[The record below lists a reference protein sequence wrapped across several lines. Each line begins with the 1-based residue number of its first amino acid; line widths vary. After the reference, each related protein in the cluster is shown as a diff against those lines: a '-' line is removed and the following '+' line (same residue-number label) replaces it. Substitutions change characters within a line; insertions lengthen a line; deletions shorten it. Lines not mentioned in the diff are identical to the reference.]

1 MPGEAVAV
9 TSNGMNG
16 ANSIPHFP
24 SAGARLLAQL
34 PPGPLSLILGRA
46 ARDMAE
52 HHPGLFTRLGP
63 HAQKRFLIDPTDL
76 PFAFLLCPRPSRPSI
91 DALSRSAPCHWD
103 CRIAGPLAALLG
115 MIHGAYDGDAL
126 FFSRDIAV
134 EGDTEAALALRNAT
148 DDAEID
154 LFDAVAGSLGAPGRA
169 VGQRLRPLARV
180 AERITGVALMRP
192 EMNA

>member
-1 MPGEAVAV
+1 
-9 TSNGMNG
+9 MNG
-16 ANSIPHFP
+16 ATSIPHFP
-24 SAGARLLAQL
+24 SAGARVLAQL

-52 HHPGLFTRLGP
+52 QHPGLFTRLGP
-63 HAQKRFLIDPTDL
+63 HAEKRFLIDPTDL
-76 PFAFLLCPRPSRPSI
+76 PFAFLLCPRPTRPSI
-91 DALSRSAPCHWD
+91 EALSRSTSADWD

-126 FFSRDIAV
+126 FFSRDIAI

-154 LFDAVAGSLGAPGRA
+154 LFDAVAGSLGPPGRA
-169 VGQRLRPLARV
+169 MGRRLRPLARV

>member
-1 MPGEAVAV
+1 MPEGAVAA
-9 TSNGMNG
+9 TLNGMNG
-16 ANSIPHFP
+16 AASIPHFP

-52 HHPGLFTRLGP
+52 QHPGLFTRLGP

-76 PFAFLLCPRPSRPSI
+76 PFAFLLCPRPTRPSI
-91 DALSRSAPCHWD
+91 EALSRSAPCRWD
-103 CRIAGPLAALLG
+103 CRIAGPLAALIG

-126 FFSRDIAV
+126 FFSRDIAI

-154 LFDAVAGSLGAPGRA
+154 LFDAVAGSFGAPGRA
-169 VGQRLRPLARV
+169 MGRRLRPLTRV

-192 EMNA
+192 EMKA